1 MWLSNASCRIGH
13 SIQRKQRA
21 LVWQCATS
29 AANARKA
36 AANTGRASPQQ
47 APSGVQTVLSEPMPE
62 PEPEPKAAAGAQQA
76 APDIPALDPEA
87 EEQIGLH
94 AEGEHFLD
102 GRVPEPNGLTFE
114 VRMID

>member
-1 MWLSNASCRIGH
+1 
-13 SIQRKQRA
+13 
-21 LVWQCATS
+21 
-29 AANARKA
+29 
-36 AANTGRASPQQ
+36 
-47 APSGVQTVLSEPMPE
+47 MPE

-102 GRVPEPNGLTFE
+102 GRVPEPNPIQVGMTGFGSGTLPSRKT
-114 VRMID
+114 D